1 MSIKQWKTTAVSRRQ
16 TSTANSCV
24 YTVVIFSS
32 LLMIDGLFLYHN
44 GAHSVKLLWK
54 DFHHLFP
61 ETLLF
66 TFFRSSSK
74 RFWSS
79 RQDPEARQINQQKF
93 QVSNVPP
100 WQLSQVRSSSVF
112 GFLFWYCSKGIAWIA
127 SDWLKRSNLLALLNK
142 KPMRTARSGRFQMQ
156 HCVRWR
162 QMQGW
167 KLFATCRR
175 GHTLDFSLSSREMS
189 RITRPV
195 WFCIVLESK
204 PDFVIISCWS
214 SSFLWSGVLVPR

>member
-1 MSIKQWKTTAVSRRQ
+1 
-16 TSTANSCV
+16 
-24 YTVVIFSS
+24 
-32 LLMIDGLFLYHN
+32 MIDGLFLYHN

-142 KPMRTARSGRFQMQ
+142 KTYAHCQKRKVSDATLCTLKTDAGVKAVCHMQTRTYFRLLTVKSGNVSNHAPSVILYCIGIETWF
-156 HCVRWR
+156 HDHLLLIIIVSLVWCTSSEVRW
-162 QMQGW
+162 
-167 KLFATCRR
+167 KSTS
-175 GHTLDFSLSSREMS
+175 H
-189 RITRPV
+189 
-195 WFCIVLESK
+195 
-204 PDFVIISCWS
+204 
-214 SSFLWSGVLVPR
+214 